1 MFPFITDASSSVAI
15 KLYCIQLTTKSDIFF
30 LLLKAKQ
37 TVIKTFRRCCRSM
50 SVLKKFT
57 PILFLGIIARKSHLI
72 AACSTTQLPLAS
84 SSSSS
89 PIANSFWSQQSKMSS
104 TQSAYA
110 AYAPGSS
117 SICYVTTPNEESAK
131 KIARLVI
138 SNKLAACVNIIP
150 NIQSIYEWEG
160 RINEDLEYL
169 LMIKTTTEHV
179 DELIVFVRDNHP
191 YSVAEVISVKIENGN
206 PPYLDWVAKS
216 VKK

>member
-1 MFPFITDASSSVAI
+1 
-15 KLYCIQLTTKSDIFF
+15 
-30 LLLKAKQ
+30 
-37 TVIKTFRRCCRSM
+37 
-50 SVLKKFT
+50 
-57 PILFLGIIARKSHLI
+57 
-72 AACSTTQLPLAS
+72 
-84 SSSSS
+84 
-89 PIANSFWSQQSKMSS
+89 MSS
-104 TQSAYA
+104 TQATSA
-110 AYAPGSS
+110 AYTPGSS

-150 NIQSIYEWEG
+150 TIQSIYEWEG

-169 LMIKTTTEHV
+169 LMIKTTTANV
-179 DELIVFVRDNHP
+179 DELTTFVRDNHP